1 MKSIPMLMNR
11 LRCGTRRALTLI
23 ELLIVI
29 TILLAL
35 GALIAVNFL
44 GIGDKA
50 TVDLQRAQL
59 DRIDSALKVYRANM
73 GDYPT
78 EDEGLT
84 VLWDKSALE
93 EEDDAT
99 RWAGPYL
106 DDPPKDYWGNEIVY
120 QRPTQLLDTED
131 ESVYDLVCFGP
142 DGEQDT
148 DDDITNHDRKK
159 NTDGDFETDSE
170 FSGPGDIGGR

>member
-1 MKSIPMLMNR
+1 MLKKR
-11 LRCGTRRALTLI
+11 LQRTTRHALTLI

-44 GIGDKA
+44 GIGDQA
-50 TVDLQRAQL
+50 TIDLQKAQL
-59 DRIDSALKVYRANM
+59 DRIQSALKVYRANM
-73 GDYPT
+73 GAYPT
-78 EDEGLT
+78 EEEGLT
-84 VLWDKSALE
+84 VLWDKSAI
-93 EEDDAT
+93 EDDSDAS

-106 DDPPKDYWGNEIVY
+106 EDPPKDYWGNDIVY
-120 QRPTQLLDTED
+120 QRPSQILDTED

-148 DDDITNHDRKK
+148 EDDITNHDRKK
-159 NTDGDFETDSE
+159 NEDGDFETGSE

>member
-1 MKSIPMLMNR
+1 MLKIR
-11 LRCGTRRALTLI
+11 LRRGTRRALTLI

-35 GALIAVNFL
+35 GALIAVNFI
-44 GIGDKA
+44 GIGDQA
-50 TVDLQRAQL
+50 TVDLQGADL
-59 DRIDSALKVYRANM
+59 DRIDGALKIYKTNM
-73 GDYPT
+73 GDYPS
-78 EDEGLT
+78 EEEGLV

-93 EEDDAT
+93 DEEQGS

-106 DDPPKDYWGNEIVY
+106 EGPLTDRWGNEIVY
-120 QRPTQLLDTED
+120 QRPSQLLDTDD
-131 ESVYDLVCFGP
+131 ESVYDLVSFGP

-159 NTDGDFETDSE
+159 NEDGDFETDSE

>member
-1 MKSIPMLMNR
+1 MLKTASR
-11 LRCGTRRALTLI
+11 RRVRRALTLI

-44 GIGDKA
+44 GIGDQATKDLQQADIDRLAGTLRTYKA
-50 TVDLQRAQL
+50 T
-59 DRIDSALKVYRANM
+59 M

-78 EDEGLT
+78 EDEGLA
-84 VLWDKSALE
+84 VLWSKESL
-93 EEDDAT
+93 EEDDADAA
-99 RWAGPYL
+99 RWQKLL
-106 DDPPKDYWGNEIVY
+106 DAAPVDRWGNEVVY
-120 QRPTQLLDTED
+120 QRPSQLLDTED
-131 ESVYDLVCFGP
+131 ADTFDLISFGP

-148 DDDITNHDRKK
+148 EDDITNHDRKK
-159 NTDGDFETDSE
+159 NADGEIESASE

>member
-1 MKSIPMLMNR
+1 MLKNR
-11 LRCGTRRALTLI
+11 LRTGTRHALTLI

-44 GIGDKA
+44 GIGDQAK
-50 TVDLQRAQL
+50 VDLQKAQL
-59 DRIDSALKVYRANM
+59 DRIQSALKVYRANM
-73 GDYPT
+73 GSYPT
-78 EDEGLT
+78 EEEGLT
-84 VLWDKSALE
+84 VLWDKSSI
-93 EEDDAT
+93 EDEADAS
-99 RWAGPYL
+99 RWAGPYIEE
-106 DDPPKDYWGNEIVY
+106 PPKDYWGNEIVY

-131 ESVYDLVCFGP
+131 ESVYDLVCLGP

-148 DDDITNHDRKK
+148 EDDITNHDRKK
-159 NTDGDFETDSE
+159 NEDGDFESGSE

>member
-1 MKSIPMLMNR
+1 MLKIR
-11 LRCGTRRALTLI
+11 RGLRRALTLI

-35 GALIAVNFL
+35 GALIAVNF
-44 GIGDKA
+44 IGVGDQA
-50 TVDLQRAQL
+50 SLDLQRADL
-59 DRIDSALKVYRANM
+59 DRIDGALKIYKTTM
-73 GDYPT
+73 GDYPS
-78 EDEGLT
+78 EEEGLV

-93 EEDDAT
+93 DEDSGT
-99 RWAGPYL
+99 RWSGPYL
-106 DDPPKDYWGNEIVY
+106 EGPLNDKWGNEIIY
-120 QRPTQLLDTED
+120 QRPSQLLDTDD
-131 ESVYDLVCFGP
+131 ENVYDLVSAGP

-159 NTDGDFETDSE
+159 NADGDFETDSE

>member
-1 MKSIPMLMNR
+1 MKMMTGI
-11 LRCGTRRALTLI
+11 RRIGHRGLTLI

-35 GALIAVNFL
+35 GALIAVNF
-44 GIGDKA
+44 IGVGDQA
-50 TVDLQRAQL
+50 TLDLQRADL
-59 DRIDSALKVYRANM
+59 DRINDAMKIYKANM

-78 EDEGLT
+78 EDEGLG
-84 VLWDKSALE
+84 VLWDRSMLE
-93 EEDDAT
+93 DESDEA

-106 DDPPKDYWGNEIVY
+106 DGPLEDRWGNEIVY
-120 QRPTQLLDTED
+120 QRPSQLLDDED
-131 ESVYDLVCFGP
+131 EGSFDLIALGP

-159 NTDGDFETDSE
+159 NQDGGFDSGSD